1 MHAYTY
7 VYTYIQCPPGT
18 FSNALASANCILCI
32 SGKSS
37 HDGSTACFDCERGKF
52 APVNGTERCLD
63 CPLGTYASSL
73 STSVCTLCGINEYQ
87 NETGKSACTRW

>member
-18 FSNALASANCILCI
+18 FSNALASANCTLCI